1 MAQDHPTAFDNV
13 ATRKTI
19 ICELNDTLR
28 GNITQPGHNRIV
40 MTAGVAALIGDVSL
54 FRGFRKRAEL
64 LRLVRDFD
72 TFDGDNDPH
81 GEHDFGI
88 LPFEDATLYWKIDY
102 YDRALAFGS
111 DDPANPAV
119 TTRVLTILLAEE
131 Y

>member
-19 ICELNDTLR
+19 IRELNDTLR
-28 GNITQPGHNRIV
+28 GNITQPGHNQIV

-72 TFDGDNDPH
+72 TF
-81 GEHDFGI
+81 E
-88 LPFEDATLYWKIDY
+88 ATTIHTVNTPS
-102 YDRALAFGS
+102 GS
-111 DDPANPAV
+111 CRSRTRRSTGRSTI
-119 TTRVLTILLAEE
+119 TTVPSLSGPTILQIQP
-131 Y
+131 